1 MCSTP
6 NKDNTKSTVV
16 ITRTPSQGKE
26 LIKELIDSGFNV
38 ISRPTI
44 EIALPDDQGASL
56 SNAIQSLSDYEWVIL
71 TSSNGVTEFVKAVN
85 KIGTKEFPKIAVIG
99 SSTERALNNLGI
111 RVSLRPNNQIA
122 EGLLEVFPSPVVN
135 NKVLLPVATNSREL
149 LPRVLKEK
157 GWNVDLVHSY
167 KTIKP
172 KHFQPYDNNKHNA
185 DYIVFTSPSTVV
197 NFIEMYGQENLPK
210 KLISIGPVTSE
221 MIRKRN
227 LSVYRESNPHDSTGI
242 LQCLR
247 ELLN

>member
-6 NKDNTKSTVV
+6 NKDNTKPTVV

-122 EGLLEVFPSPVVN
+122 EGLLEVFPSPEVN

-227 LSVYRESNPHDSTGI
+227 LSVYRESNPHDSKGI

>member
-6 NKDNTKSTVV
+6 NKDNTKPTVV

-122 EGLLEVFPSPVVN
+122 EGLLEVFPSPEVN

>member
-6 NKDNTKSTVV
+6 NKDNTKPTVV

-99 SSTERALNNLGI
+99 SSTERALNNFGI

-122 EGLLEVFPSPVVN
+122 EGLLEVFPSPEVN